1 MKKIALFILFIFVF
15 LNGYNCYSQSKYGN
29 ATVDELS
36 MTSYPQDTT
45 AAAVMLLKKG
55 DTRFVYNNL
64 YGFQFEY
71 TLQVKIKI
79 LKTEGLEWC
88 DQEISYYQAS
98 SSSKEDI
105 RGLSGTTY
113 NLEGGKVVKTK
124 LSKDFIFEEDTDNK
138 WKVRKF
144 TMPAAKVGSVIEY
157 KYTIVSDFFYDL
169 RDFNFQSSIPILYT
183 SFDVI
188 LPEYFRYN
196 LNTQGYIALRPK
208 KEPVNETFHIQYK
221 DDNGRSQATQV
232 RCSADRYTFEA
243 TDVPAIKNE
252 SYLWTINDYISKVS
266 FELKSIQMPYSTVK
280 NYSSSW
286 SNIDKE
292 IMESSLFGG
301 NLKKAD
307 LFKDEIT
314 KGNVTFDR
322 AKEIQDMVKY
332 KVKWNDHNAFYPKN
346 LKDALKNGIGTSADV
361 NFLLINALQAGG
373 FNAFPVILS
382 TRSNGRMPIS
392 HPSISAFNYVITG
405 VKIDTTM
412 YFTDAA
418 AKYGDWNLLPEKC
431 MVPQARILRT
441 DYSDWVD
448 LTGVSTGSILKT
460 INITINDS
468 KLVGKSTDTR
478 KGAAA
483 YNTKVSYYNHKDQND
498 YIESISKRLSCE
510 IDSFSISNLDNT
522 SEALKMNYIQ
532 SSDIDTADEFLY
544 ITPLTDKPYSENPF
558 KKETREYP
566 IEFDYLL
573 NFVQIIDFIVPE
585 GYTVEELPKGE
596 RMLLNDNDMSLIYRV
611 VQSGSQVRLHY
622 QYQLKKLQFLP
633 TEYESLRDF
642 FSKLIA
648 KNSEQIVLK
657 KVSSAE

>member
-1 MKKIALFILFIFVF
+1 MKKIALFILFIFAF
-15 LNGYNCYSQSKYGN
+15 MNSYNCYSQSKYGN
-29 ATVDELS
+29 ATVEELS

-71 TLQVKIKI
+71 TLQIKIKI

-113 NLEGGKVVKTK
+113 NMEGGKVVKTK

-183 SFDVI
+183 SFDVT
-188 LPEYFRYN
+188 LPEYFRYH
-196 LNTQGYIALRPK
+196 LNTQGYIALAPK

-221 DDNGRSQATQV
+221 DENGRSQGTQV
-232 RCSADRYTFEA
+232 RCSADRYTFVG

-266 FELKSIQMPYSTVK
+266 FELQSIQMPYSTVK

-292 IMESSLFGG
+292 IMESSMFGG

-314 KGNVTFDR
+314 KGNVSVDR

-332 KVKWNDHNAFYPKN
+332 KVKWNDQNAFYPKN
-346 LKDALKNGIGTSADV
+346 LKDALKNGIGTSAEV

-373 FNAFPVILS
+373 FDAFPVILS

-405 VKIDTTM
+405 IKIDTTM

-431 MVPQARILRT
+431 MVPQARILRA
-441 DYSDWVD
+441 DYSNWVD
-448 LTGVSTGSILKT
+448 LTGVSNGSVLKT
-460 INITINDS
+460 INLTINGS
-468 KLVGKSTDTR
+468 KLIGKSTDTR
-478 KGAAA
+478 KGNAA

-522 SEALKMNYIQ
+522 
-532 SSDIDTADEFLY
+532 
-544 ITPLTDKPYSENPF
+544 
-558 KKETREYP
+558 
-566 IEFDYLL
+566 
-573 NFVQIIDFIVPE
+573 
-585 GYTVEELPKGE
+585 
-596 RMLLNDNDMSLIYRV
+596 
-611 VQSGSQVRLHY
+611 
-622 QYQLKKLQFLP
+622 
-633 TEYESLRDF
+633 
-642 FSKLIA
+642 
-648 KNSEQIVLK
+648 
-657 KVSSAE
+657 